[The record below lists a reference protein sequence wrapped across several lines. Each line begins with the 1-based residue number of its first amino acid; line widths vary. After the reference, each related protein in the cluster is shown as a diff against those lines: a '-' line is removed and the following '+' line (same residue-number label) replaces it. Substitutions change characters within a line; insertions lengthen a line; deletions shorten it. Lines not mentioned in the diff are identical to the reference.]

1 MSEGTQRLRENLLNF
16 AVCRPLA
23 QPQDFVK
30 RLYQSELGGGHMIS
44 DEQACMTYL
53 QQEVSGLSEKQLQED
68 IFEPMEGDFCLMNLS
83 AVKAVSVE
91 LIGRI
96 FIESAKEV
104 APDAMER
111 FQQKLSVLQALCEE
125 RPEHFAFSP
134 ADLAAYVQSFSE
146 SGMPLLRHS
155 EAYRQAYHP
164 AYRVVRREFAE
175 LWQLLVQMERILKEK
190 GTVRLAIDGD
200 SGSGKT
206 TTARWLQKLY
216 DCNVFH
222 ADDFYLPRELR
233 IPERLGEPGG
243 NMHRERFAAEV
254 LEPVVKGI
262 PFAYRPL
269 DCSTLTLK
277 DPVQVQ
283 PKAVNLIEGSYSMHP
298 DLRQYYDLSVFLSI
312 DPQKQIS
319 RIRKR
324 NGDEEA
330 EVYANR
336 WIPFEKR
343 YHQVFDVKNA
353 CTLTLDF
360 FGSERID

>member
-1 MSEGTQRLRENLLNF
+1 MTESDRRIYANLLSF
-16 AVCRPLA
+16 AVRRPLA

-44 DEQACMTYL
+44 DEQACMAYL
-53 QQEVSGLSEKQLQED
+53 RQEVSGLSEAQLQED

-104 APDAMER
+104 APDAQEQ
-111 FQQKLSVLQALCEE
+111 FLHKLTVLQALCAEQ
-125 RPEHFAFSP
+125 PDKFAFS
-134 ADLAAYVQSFSE
+134 AEELTEYIQSFRE

-155 EAYRQAYHP
+155 EAYREAYHP

-254 LEPVVKGI
+254 LEPIAKGI

-269 DCSTLTLK
+269 DCSTLTLR

-319 RIRKR
+319 RIRRR

-343 YHQVFDVKNA
+343 YHQAFDVKNA

-360 FGSERID
+360 FGSERED

>member
-1 MSEGTQRLRENLLNF
+1 MSEREQRLRESLLQF
-16 AVCRPLA
+16 AARRPAA

-30 RLYQSELGGGHMIS
+30 RLYQSELGGGHMIA
-44 DEQACMTYL
+44 DEQACLAYL
-53 QQEVSGLSEKQLQED
+53 SQEAAALSDSQLQEEL
-68 IFEPMEGDFCLMNLS
+68 FEPLEGDFCQLNLS
-83 AVKAVSVE
+83 AVTQVPIE
-91 LIGRI
+91 LIGRM
-96 FIESAKEV
+96 FLVSAKEV
-104 APDAMER
+104 TDGAMER
-111 FQQKLSVLQALCEE
+111 FQHKLTVLQALCEE
-125 RPEHFAFSP
+125 QTEHFGFAP
-134 ADLAAYVQSFSE
+134 AELAAYVKNFEE

-175 LWQLLVQMERILKEK
+175 LWPLLVKIEQVLSEK
-190 GTVRLAIDGD
+190 GRVSLAIDGD

-222 ADDFYLPRELR
+222 ADDFYLPREMR
-233 IPERLGEPGG
+233 TPERLGEPGG
-243 NMHRERFAAEV
+243 NMHRERLAV
-254 LEPVVKGI
+254 DVCEPVQAGVA
-262 PFAYRPL
+262 FSYRPL
-269 DCSTLTLK
+269 VCPSLELAE
-277 DPVQVQ
+277 PVEVT
-283 PKAVNLIEGSYSMHP
+283 PKAVNLFEGSYTMHP
-298 DLRQYYDLSVFLSI
+298 DLRHYYDLSVFLSI
-312 DPQKQIS
+312 DPEKQIN

-324 NGDEEA
+324 NGEEEA

-343 YHQVFDVKNA
+343 YHKAFDVKNA